1 MLTTIFQSSNFG
13 REEGR
18 IVRTIKWVG
27 VAAMLASM
35 VAAQGCLLF
44 VAGAA
49 AGAGV
54 GTISYVDN
62 ELRATQEVG
71 MDRAWSAALA
81 SMQDLQ
87 FRVIQD
93 RTVKDATGG
102 TVYARDAKGQ
112 PIVIQLIR
120 QSDRVTEIRVRVGTF
135 DTAAN
140 REIAQLIY
148 DKIKG
153 HL

>member
-1 MLTTIFQSSNFG
+1 MLTTIFKTSNFG
-13 REEGR
+13 GKEDR
-18 IVRTIKWVG
+18 IVRTMKWIGMATV
-27 VAAMLASM
+27 LASL
-35 VAAQGCLLF
+35 VAAQGCVLF
-44 VAGAA
+44 LVGAA
-49 AGAGV
+49 AGAGA
-54 GTISYVDN
+54 GTISYVGN
-62 ELRATQEVG
+62 ELHATQEVG
-71 MDRAWSAALA
+71 MDQAWNAAIA

-87 FRVIQD
+87 FRVVQD
-93 RTVKDATGG
+93 KTVKDATGG
-102 TVYARDAKGQ
+102 TVYARNAKDQ
-112 PIVIQLIR
+112 PIIIQLIR